1 MMIIFDQFK
10 DALEEA
16 KWCADNERVRQFIFL
31 LKDGRYKVTPKYNSL
46 RPKQSVVEVGITP
59 RKYSQLR
66 LRQK

>member
-1 MMIIFDQFK
+1 MAIIFDQFK

-46 RPKQSVVEVGITP
+46 RPKQPVVEVGITP
-59 RKYSQLR
+59 RKYSQRR
-66 LRQK
+66 LGH